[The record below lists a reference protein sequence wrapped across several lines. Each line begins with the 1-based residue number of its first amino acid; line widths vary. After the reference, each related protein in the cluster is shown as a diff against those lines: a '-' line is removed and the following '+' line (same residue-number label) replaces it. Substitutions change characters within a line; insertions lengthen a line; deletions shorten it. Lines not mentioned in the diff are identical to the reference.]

1 MQPDSPGYGKMFIS
15 LGDGGN
21 YVQVPDPFNQAQDLQ
36 RALGKIFRI
45 DPLKQSN
52 GKPYGIPNDN
62 PFVGKPPALG
72 EIWAYGLRHPQN
84 ISFDLGGDGTFMIA
98 DIGQEHV
105 EEINIGVKGA
115 NYGWPNREGTFVT
128 DRADG
133 RVLYAPPADD
143 TKKGYT
149 PPVAQFDHFENSAVY
164 RSCRGHRRL
173 RLPRHRDAGPA
184 RPLPLRRHGHR
195 AESSTFQ

>member
-1 MQPDSPGYGKMFIS
+1 MFIS
-15 LGDGGN
+15 IGDGGN
-21 YVQVPDPFNQAQDLQ
+21 YVQVPDPFNQAQNLQ

-45 DPLKQSN
+45 DPLKQSD
-52 GKPYGIPNDN
+52 GKPYGIPSDN

-98 DIGQEHV
+98 DIGQEHI
-105 EEINIGVKGA
+105 EEIDIGVKGA

-133 RVLYAPPADD
+133 QVLYAPPVDD

-149 PPVAQFDHFENSAVY
+149 P
-164 RSCRGHRRL
+164 RSL
-173 RLPRHRDAGPA
+173 R
-184 RPLPLRRHGHR
+184 
-195 AESSTFQ
+195 